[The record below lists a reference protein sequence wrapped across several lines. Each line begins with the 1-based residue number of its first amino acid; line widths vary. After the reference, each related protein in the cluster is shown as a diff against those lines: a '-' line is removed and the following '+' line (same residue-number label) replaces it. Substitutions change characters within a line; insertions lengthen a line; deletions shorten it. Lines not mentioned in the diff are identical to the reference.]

1 MWVFTLDM
9 VKKSKITGKERQEC
23 GFAAIYE
30 GWTRRVNV
38 ARGAEKCTVRGLV
51 RQGGW
56 WTEQRSAA
64 RL

>member
-9 VKKSKITGKERQEC
+9 VKKVKTGKERQEW

-38 ARGAEKCTVRGLV
+38 ARGAEKMHGPRPC
-51 RQGGW
+51 
-56 WTEQRSAA
+56 EA
-64 RL
+64 RRVVD

>member
-9 VKKSKITGKERQEC
+9 VKKSKITGKERQEY

-38 ARGAEKCTVRGLV
+38 ARGAEKMHGPRPY
-51 RQGGW
+51 
-56 WTEQRSAA
+56 EA
-64 RL
+64 RRVVD